1 MTLAKPPLAVA
12 AVVLLGLALTGI
24 NAARHVADKPQ
35 PAVKLHQMAASTYP
49 QGSGGQPTPVAQAVE
64 QTPDQSPSASPRQYP
79 SPRPYP
85 AQRAGAA
92 PQYGTQTPPPNG
104 YMPGDMSDSIYG
116 SLTGPDTAGPT
127 VYWAPGRWYPYPG
140 FGDKRVF
147 MPPPEGVWGR

>member
-12 AVVLLGLALTGI
+12 SVVVLGLALTGI
-24 NAARHVADKPQ
+24 YAAQHVENKSQLPLKPPQ
-35 PAVKLHQMAASTYP
+35 IAASAHP
-49 QGSGGQPTPVAQAVE
+49 QGSGGQPLQMAQAADR
-64 QTPDQSPSASPRQYP
+64 PFPASPP
-79 SPRPYP
+79 SSQAWYS
-85 AQRAGAA
+85 GAA
-92 PQYGTQTPPPNG
+92 QPPGDRTRPPDG

>member
-12 AVVLLGLALTGI
+12 SVVVVGLVLTGI
-24 NAARHVADKPQ
+24 NASRHVADKSQ
-35 PAVKLHQMAASTYP
+35 PVVKPHLAAEHP
-49 QGSGGQPTPVAQAVE
+49 PGSGTRPAQVAQAV
-64 QTPDQSPSASPRQYP
+64 DQSPPASL
-79 SPRPYP
+79 RPYP
-85 AQRAGAA
+85 AQRAGAMS
-92 PQYGTQTPPPNG
+92 QYGYRTAPDG